1 MNRISFLSLCALVL
15 GTTASPVELITPSQ
29 QAAIQAKCRDI
40 SHTLLPDPTCW
51 NTLDMDGWLK
61 EWNRPGVTTECKPG
75 EAWANC
81 FMRLTNPN
89 IPDIDCTTMKSKT
102 CPEPKPAEIVPG
114 PAEIYYGAWSIWFF
128 TQYLNET
135 YKWIPTGSA
144 SAIMGVEEVVKIF
157 NDGTP
162 PYTGQPPYP
171 TDPFGKAVARKFAT
185 LFQATAD
192 SIWGFCGATAQGPLK
207 RMLADTLTNFD
218 SGAFLTLAKD
228 GGLLHPAVKG
238 EAGTWADQDYFDDEC

>member
-1 MNRISFLSLCALVL
+1 MFQTSQISYRLIYWRRLFLASVWGLYKMNGYPYLRCIHLQRSHCISHPSNYINTHTSALHQHTMNRISFLSLCALVL
-15 GTTASPVELITPSQ
+15 GTSASPAELINPSQ

-40 SHTLLPDPTCW
+40 SHTLLPDPACW

-114 PAEIYYGAWSIWFF
+114 PAEIYYGAWSIWC
-128 TQYLNET
+128 T
-135 YKWIPTGSA
+135 Y
-144 SAIMGVEEVVKIF
+144 
-157 NDGTP
+157 N
-162 PYTGQPPYP
+162 
-171 TDPFGKAVARKFAT
+171 
-185 LFQATAD
+185 
-192 SIWGFCGATAQGPLK
+192 
-207 RMLADTLTNFD
+207 
-218 SGAFLTLAKD
+218 
-228 GGLLHPAVKG
+228 
-238 EAGTWADQDYFDDEC
+238 